1 MNRPKVWKAFHDAF
15 AVLPAEFLATVTMS
29 SIYVHDGGVR
39 LELVTV
45 SGWDGQAWQVSH
57 NVARWEFE
65 RSIVPVEDVARI
77 AWEQVIQKF
86 NQFPRPAGQPVPPDG
101 GGR

>member
-15 AVLPAEFLATVTMS
+15 AALPAEFLATVTMS
-29 SIYVHDGGVR
+29 SIYVHGGGVR
-39 LELVTV
+39 LELVAV

-65 RSIVPVEDVARI
+65 RSIVPVEDMARI

-86 NQFPRPAGQPVPPDG
+86 EQFPGLAGQMAPPGG